1 MSLNKASM
9 DIVMRNATWRKN
21 NPEKIREFNEAV
33 ARMEKKKEELAKS
46 AATEKAMEHV
56 GSGAFRGYGPQMSI
70 IIGNDGSPLG
80 GIVH

>member
-9 DIVMRNATWRKN
+9 DVVMRNATWRKN
-21 NPEKIREFNEAV
+21 NPDKIREFNEAV
-33 ARMEKKKEELAKS
+33 AKMEKRKKELAES
-46 AATEKAMEHV
+46 VDTEKVMEHV

-70 IIGNDGSPLG
+70 IVGNDGSPLG